1 MTTTNTKTTNYVQLP
16 KVVNQ
21 EELVQRQQD
30 AKDSILNGYYK
41 PTSQGGFYIHPAA
54 AETQSF
60 NNPDTFLEF
69 IESQAKT
76 GIPRYPHIPVLIQ
89 GSLYQVT
96 YFKNQEELN
105 TLLLQAEQEA
115 EQTYKVEIEEHNNNQ
130 IALLTSQMLATAQR
144 KEDRKEEERQSVAH
158 AKALAE
164 ATAFINSQI
173 KEVI

>member
-1 MTTTNTKTTNYVQLP
+1 MTTKPNYVQLP
-16 KVVNQ
+16 RTIDTDV
-21 EELVQRQQD
+21 LAQRKAE
-30 AKDSILNGYYK
+30 AKDRCLNGYYK
-41 PTSQGGFYIHPAA
+41 TTQFSGYYVHPAC

-69 IESQAKT
+69 IESQAKA
-76 GIPRYPHIPVLIQ
+76 GIPRYPHIPVLMQ
-89 GSLYQVT
+89 GSLFQIT
-96 YFKNQEELN
+96 YFKPQDELDV
-105 TLLLQAEQEA
+105 LVKAAEDEV
-115 EQTYKVEIEEHNNNQ
+115 EQTLTAEIESFNQ
-130 IALLTSQMLATAQR
+130 AQIFLLTSQMLATAQR